1 MYINKISLLISP
13 EHYDTRLKYFKICSG
28 WSNSLKICK
37 RPIVFLFV
45 SVSQIIHH
53 LVIFLIEVGIAY
65 LISSSKLVLLKNSYK
80 PLPSVLEKYL
90 PSENY
95 LGFVPIN
102 KMLKWETEGL
112 SNKPVRSESQIS
124 LVWHY

>member
-1 MYINKISLLISP
+1 M
-13 EHYDTRLKYFKICSG
+13 
-28 WSNSLKICK
+28 
-37 RPIVFLFV
+37 FLFV

-95 LGFVPIN
+95 LGFVPVN
-102 KMLKWETEGL
+102 KMLK
-112 SNKPVRSESQIS
+112 
-124 LVWHY
+124 